1 MEGRTQ
7 LLNRQAVRGITH
19 RGGTI
24 LGTSRVDPYVHGQ
37 GLESVHASITE
48 NDVEV
53 LVVVGGDGSLRAGA
67 RLEADGLKVIGVPK
81 TIDNDIGATDA
92 SFGFDTAVQIV
103 TDALD
108 RLTTTAEAHDRIMV
122 VEVMGRHSGWIAL
135 YSGLAAGA
143 EAILIPEVPYDLDRL
158 SAALIARH
166 EQGRDY
172 SMVVVAEGVADPRG
186 NQVMASKDQYG
197 FERYGGVAI
206 PLAEE
211 LERRTGF
218 ETRAMI
224 LGHLQRG
231 GAPTAYDRI
240 LATRMGVKAAD
251 LALEGASGLMVALQG
266 TEIVTVDLAAAC
278 SQPRLVPSA
287 ICELARW
294 FTV

>member
-1 MEGRTQ
+1 
-7 LLNRQAVRGITH
+7 
-19 RGGTI
+19 
-24 LGTSRVDPYVHGQ
+24 
-37 GLESVHASITE
+37 
-48 NDVEV
+48 
-53 LVVVGGDGSLRAGA
+53 
-67 RLEADGLKVIGVPK
+67 VPK

-158 SAALIARH
+158 CAGLVARH
-166 EQGRDY
+166 QQGREY

-186 NQVMASKDQYG
+186 KRVMASKDRYG

-206 PLAEE
+206 ALAEE
-211 LERRTGF
+211 IERRTGF
-218 ETRAMI
+218 EARTMI

-231 GAPTAYDRI
+231 GSPTAYDRI
-240 LATRMGVKAAD
+240 LATRMGVKAVD
-251 LALEGASGLMVALQG
+251 LALEGASGVMVALQG
-266 TEIVTVDLAAAC
+266 TEIVAVDLDAAC
-278 SQPRLVPSA
+278 SQPRLVPPA